1 MTAPTPLLD
10 LDDSDG
16 LSAADFEGLLRS
28 VAMGGAQIRSTASAI
43 AEGTLDRLVGLRPR
57 SIVLVAGAGGARH
70 AARIAVALL
79 GNSVSCPLV
88 LLDRTPSWVGPLDVV
103 VVAGDDAGDPRLVES
118 VDGGVRR
125 GAEVVVAVPE
135 EGPMRAAAAG
145 RTMSLAPRVFTAPR
159 HTMMR
164 FLAVFAAVVAA
175 IDNRG
180 RSADGTSYL
189 GRSAD
194 GTSFLDR
201 IADAVDAEAISDGPT
216 NEVFHNP
223 AKSLAT
229 RMRDHRVVLCGS
241 GALASALAEYAS
253 ASLLASGHSAAG
265 AELSDVIA
273 AARSL
278 FVPTGGARDSVFH
291 DPFFHDPE
299 FDGALPVDPVRV
311 FVFAME
317 AGRGEATRRID
328 ALADADLVIAA
339 HDDTADTGVSEMEQL
354 FVLASRLD
362 MASAYVQLTG
372 GAR

>member
-10 LDDSDG
+10 LDDSDA
-16 LSAADFEGLLRS
+16 LSAADSEGLLRS
-28 VAMGGAQIRSTASAI
+28 VAMGGAQIRSTASAV
-43 AEGTLDRLVGLRPR
+43 AEGSLDRLAGLRPR
-57 SIVLVAGAGGARH
+57 SIVLIAGSAGARY

-79 GNSVSCPLV
+79 GNAVPCPLV

-118 VDGGVRR
+118 VDGAVRR

-145 RTMSLAPRVFTAPR
+145 RTMTLPARVFTAPR

-164 FLAVFAAVVAA
+164 FLAVFVAVVSALDHRE
-175 IDNRG
+175 IDHREKTEA
-180 RSADGTSYL
+180 RPSS
-189 GRSAD
+189 
-194 GTSFLDR
+194 LDR
-201 IADAVDAEAISDGPT
+201 IADAVDAEAISDGVS

-229 RMRDHRVVLCGS
+229 RMRDRRVVVCGL
-241 GALASALAEYAS
+241 GAVATGLADYAS
-253 ASLLASGHSAAG
+253 ASLLASGRSAASG
-265 AELSDVIA
+265 ELSDVIA
-273 AARSL
+273 AARAL
-278 FVPTGGARDSVFH
+278 FAPTAGARDSVFH

-299 FDGALPVDPVRV
+299 LDGPLPIDPVRA

-317 AGRGEATRRID
+317 AGRGEVTRRMD
-328 ALADADLVIAA
+328 ALADADLVITSDEDSAN
-339 HDDTADTGVSEMEQL
+339 TGVSEVEQV
-354 FVLASRLD
+354 FVLASRVD

-372 GAR
+372 GSR

>member
-28 VAMGGAQIRSTASAI
+28 VAMGGAQIRSTASAV
-43 AEGTLDRLVGLRPR
+43 AEGVLDRLAGLRPR
-57 SIVLVAGAGGARH
+57 SIVLVAGSGGARH
-70 AARIAVALL
+70 AARIAVTLL

-175 IDNRG
+175 IDNRDH
-180 RSADGTSYL
+180 SAAGP
-189 GRSAD
+189 
-194 GTSFLDR
+194 SFLDR

-241 GALASALAEYAS
+241 GALATAFAEYAS

-278 FVPTGGARDSVFH
+278 FVPAGGARDSVFH

-328 ALADADLVIAA
+328 ALADADLVVAA
-339 HDDTADTGVSEMEQL
+339 HDDTADTGVSEMQQL

>member
-10 LDDSDG
+10 LDDSDA
-16 LSAADFEGLLRS
+16 LSAADSEGLLRS
-28 VAMGGAQIRSTASAI
+28 VAMGGAQIRSTASAV
-43 AEGTLDRLVGLRPR
+43 AEGSLDRLAGLRPR
-57 SIVLVAGAGGARH
+57 SIVLIAGSAGARH

-79 GNSVSCPLV
+79 GNAVPCPLV

-118 VDGGVRR
+118 VDGAVRR

-145 RTMSLAPRVFTAPR
+145 RTMTLPPRVFTAPR
-159 HTMMR
+159 HTMIR
-164 FLAVFAAVVAA
+164 FLAVFVAVVAA
-175 IDNRG
+175 IENRDMG
-180 RSADGTSYL
+180 EARLSS
-189 GRSAD
+189 
-194 GTSFLDR
+194 LDR
-201 IADAVDAEAISDGPT
+201 IADAVDAEAISDGLS

-229 RMRDHRVVLCGS
+229 RMRDRRLVVCGS
-241 GALASALAEYAS
+241 GAVATALADYAS
-253 ASLLASGHSAAG
+253 ASLLASGCSAASG
-265 AELSDVIA
+265 ELSDVIA
-273 AARSL
+273 AARAL
-278 FVPTGGARDSVFH
+278 FAPPSGARDSVFH

-299 FDGALPVDPVRV
+299 LDGPLPIDPVRS

-317 AGRGEATRRID
+317 AGRGEVVRRMD

-339 HDDTADTGVSEMEQL
+339 DEDSANTGVSEVEQV
-354 FVLASRLD
+354 FVLASRVD

-372 GAR
+372 GPR